1 MVDYKYH
8 VTTLVAIFLA
18 LGIGI
23 LIGSMMLG
31 GDFVVEQ
38 QKTLIDRLENDFRQ
52 MRVQTSLVKNDLAAA
67 KENIKNYQDFCQ
79 EMLPILAKDRLKGLR
94 VAVIQTGNSFPIDDI
109 ENLLKLAG
117 TEVKSVTTILEDFT
131 IADVSANFPEE
142 ILKGSQ
148 LVRLLGETV
157 LYGDSANLVPVL
169 KEKKLVSTTGTFGE
183 LVDAVIMVGGSQTDQ
198 GEQAKWLD
206 EPLIDYFLENEIRVI
221 GVEAS
226 NAVHS
231 YMGYYQSKPVATV
244 DNIETVPGKIALLY
258 ALLGQEGNFGIKK
271 TAQRLIPDLLN

>member
-8 VTTLVAIFLA
+8 VITLVAIFLA

-38 QKTLIDRLENDFRQ
+38 QKNLIDRLENDFRQ

-67 KENIKNYQDFCQ
+67 KENIKNYQDFWQ

-109 ENLLKLAG
+109 DSLLRLAG

-131 IADVSANFPEE
+131 IA
-142 ILKGSQ
+142 
-148 LVRLLGETV
+148 
-157 LYGDSANLVPVL
+157 
-169 KEKKLVSTTGTFGE
+169 
-183 LVDAVIMVGGSQTDQ
+183 
-198 GEQAKWLD
+198 
-206 EPLIDYFLENEIRVI
+206 
-221 GVEAS
+221 
-226 NAVHS
+226 
-231 YMGYYQSKPVATV
+231 
-244 DNIETVPGKIALLY
+244 
-258 ALLGQEGNFGIKK
+258 
-271 TAQRLIPDLLN
+271 